1 MNKTIYAFLSI
12 DFNLFLLEIQSEV
25 IEIFSDL
32 FYLLIFKQKKLQLR
46 YLYIVHMKCSEEG
59 KLVMS
64 CKVEIFFVNIKTEES
79 LTKVESSL

>member
-1 MNKTIYAFLSI
+1 MLSDMNKTIYAFLSM
-12 DFNLFLLEIQSEV
+12 DFNLLLLKIQSEV

-32 FYLLIFKQKKLQLR
+32 FFLLIFKQLG

-64 CKVEIFFVNIKTEES
+64 CKVEIFFVNIKTEA
-79 LTKVESSL
+79 